1 MHRKPKPIYTM
12 KQKKYTDKYGN
23 VYYKVTFQAK
33 EALYFSYEIP
43 GTSHTATVTSDG
55 LLCRVEEI
63 DGMAAV
69 SRWYRSPK
77 TAVKNGYFRI

>member
-1 MHRKPKPIYTM
+1 M

-23 VYYKVTFQAK
+23 VYYDVTFQAG
-33 EALYFSYEIP
+33 EAKYFHYEDP

-63 DGMAAV
+63 DGKAAV
-69 SRWYRSPK
+69 SRW
-77 TAVKNGYFRI
+77 FRIHPAEGREWISTNVQTT